1 MSDVKEEE
9 KEQLTKVP
17 KEIKNKEKDPKK
29 VAAGK
34 GLAEYNKRAKEAL
47 QRERE
52 RESQR
57 ESQSERQSEKE
68 ESQSWL
74 PELSF
79 TTVLSLVGI
88 GLTLVD
94 LYYRYKVPS
103 YKEPDPSQNQIG
115 ENEVK
120 EKEQIKNT
128 SRSWNDV
135 ILLKKNCTL

>member
-1 MSDVKEEE
+1 MP
-9 KEQLTKVP
+9 T
-17 KEIKNKEKDPKK
+17 EIKKKDKDPEK

-34 GLAEYNKRAKEAL
+34 KLVEYNQGAKEAL

-57 ESQSERQSEKE
+57 ESQSEKK

-79 TTVLSLVGI
+79 TTVISLVGI

-103 YKEPDPSQNQIG
+103 YKEPDPCQNQIK

-120 EKEQIKNT
+120 ENEHK
-128 SRSWNDV
+128 SRIPV
-135 ILLKKNCTL
+135 RVGMM